1 MFKCLFIFIAFI
13 ISHTSINAQSKG
25 SLFIIGG
32 GTRTPQLMQAMLVT
46 AQLKKEDYIVVLPMA
61 SSQTDTA
68 FYYFKKSL
76 SGLSAN
82 PIVNFNFIKGQKP
95 NMARL
100 DSLQNARLIFIAG
113 GDQSRFMQAVLHTPV
128 YEAIHKAYA
137 AGATIAGT
145 SAGAAVMSRYM
156 ITGSELLGDTAYQ
169 STFRKVW
176 HKNIEFDEGLGLLD
190 SVIVDQHFIVR
201 SRYNR
206 LLSALATFPAYPC
219 IGIDESTAIIIRGN
233 KVSVTGHSQVILFTK
248 PEGLQ
253 ITDKGLIKFTD
264 IKIQLFTPGDVFELN
279 YK

>member
-1 MFKCLFIFIAFI
+1 MVKYLLVFITFSAYHIV
-13 ISHTSINAQSKG
+13 HAQPKG
-25 SLFIIGG
+25 NLFIIGG
-32 GTRTPQLMQAMLVT
+32 GTRTPQLMQAMLAT

-61 SSQTDTA
+61 SAETDTA

-76 SGLSAN
+76 ENLSSN

-95 NMARL
+95 NKLRL
-100 DSLQNARLIFIAG
+100 DSLQKAKLIFIAG
-113 GDQSRFMQAVLHTPV
+113 GDQSRFMKVVLHTPV
-128 YEAIHKAYA
+128 YEAIRKAYA

-156 ITGSELLGDTAYQ
+156 ITGRELLGDTVYH

-176 HKNIEFDEGLGLLD
+176 NKNIEFDEGLGLLD
-190 SVIVDQHFIVR
+190 SVIIDQHFIVR

-206 LLSALATFPAYPC
+206 LFSALAAFPTYPC
-219 IGIDESTAIIIRGN
+219 IGIDESTAIIVSGN
-233 KVSVTGHSQVILFTK
+233 KVSVAGHSQVVLFTK

-253 ITDKGLIKFTD
+253 INGKGLIKFTD
-264 IKIQLFTPGDVFELN
+264 IKMQFFAPGDVFELT

>member
-1 MFKCLFIFIAFI
+1 MVKYLLVFITFSAYQIV
-13 ISHTSINAQSKG
+13 HAQPKG
-25 SLFIIGG
+25 NLFIIGG
-32 GTRTPQLMQAMLVT
+32 GTRTPQLMQEMLAT

-61 SSQTDTA
+61 SAETDTA

-76 SGLSAN
+76 ANLSSN

-95 NMARL
+95 NKLRL
-100 DSLQNARLIFIAG
+100 DSLQKAKLIFIAG
-113 GDQSRFMQAVLHTPV
+113 GDQSRFMKVVLQTPV
-128 YEAIHKAYA
+128 YEAIRKAYA

-156 ITGSELLGDTAYQ
+156 ITGRELLGDTVYH

-176 HKNIEFDEGLGLLD
+176 NKNIEFDEGLGLLD
-190 SVIVDQHFIVR
+190 SVIIDQHFIVR

-206 LLSALATFPAYPC
+206 LFSALAAFPTYPC
-219 IGIDESTAIIIRGN
+219 IGIDESTAIIVSGN
-233 KVSVTGHSQVILFTK
+233 KVSVAGHSQVVLFTK

-253 ITDKGLIKFTD
+253 INRKGLIKFTD
-264 IKIQLFTPGDVFELN
+264 IKMQFFAPGDVFELT